1 MDVEALLKKK
11 EQIKSQVKQAFVIF
25 YRKKCDQMM
34 DYIKTLRLCI
44 KWFQELEGNYLL
56 EQENHKD
63 LLETAEKKCIDMG
76 ND

>member
-1 MDVEALLKKK
+1 
-11 EQIKSQVKQAFVIF
+11 
-25 YRKKCDQMM
+25 MM

-63 LLETAEKKCIDMG
+63 LLETAEKKCIDMDHKYG
-76 ND
+76 VGSIFNWYSFNLVGQGHGCCEYQSW